1 MEAYNSRGN
10 MCKFHDF
17 VLGHGHGKMAKIR
30 ETPKIKNFLLS
41 INSKWPPRSKSW
53 RLKGVWINVLEA
65 LVDQKFIEID
75 ALLMCMCNFN
85 IFCVCLYYSNL
96 FRPLKFLGVWNII
109 RRSLIIWNTH
119 CVCVCTDKLR
129 ERILSYF

>member
-1 MEAYNSRGN
+1 MEAYNSRDN
-10 MCKFHDF
+10 ICKFHDF

-41 INSKWPPRSKSW
+41 INSKWPPRSKSCC
-53 RLKGVWINVLEA
+53 LKGVWINVLEA

-85 IFCVCLYYSNL
+85 IIVYAYITLLYFARENILVC
-96 FRPLKFLGVWNII
+96 
-109 RRSLIIWNTH
+109 
-119 CVCVCTDKLR
+119 
-129 ERILSYF
+129 EIL

>member
-10 MCKFHDF
+10 ICNSCDF

-85 IFCVCLYYSNL
+85 IFVCAYITL
-96 FRPLKFLGVWNII
+96 FYFARENI
-109 RRSLIIWNTH
+109 L
-119 CVCVCTDKLR
+119 VC
-129 ERILSYF
+129 EIL

>member
-1 MEAYNSRGN
+1 
-10 MCKFHDF
+10 
-17 VLGHGHGKMAKIR
+17 MAKIR
-30 ETPKIKNFLLS
+30 ETPKKINFLLS

-85 IFCVCLYYSNL
+85 ILCMLILLYYISPVKIFWCVKYYKAQPYNMEHT
-96 FRPLKFLGVWNII
+96 R
-109 RRSLIIWNTH
+109 
-119 CVCVCTDKLR
+119 CVCVND
-129 ERILSYF
+129 IN